1 MRVVADT
8 NTVISGILWQGNP
21 RRVLDAA
28 RDALIELYTSRV
40 LLEELEDALS
50 REKFASRLSL
60 ANLTAK
66 YVVRNFSSVA
76 VVIEPAPIKA
86 VILRDPDDD
95 AVLACAL
102 SASCD
107 VIVSGDND
115 LLDLKEHLGIRILTA
130 TQILAELML

>member
-28 RDALIELYTSRV
+28 RDDLIELYTSRV
-40 LLEELEDALS
+40 LLEELKALS

-95 AVLACAL
+95 TVLACAL

-107 VIVSGDND
+107 VIVFGDND